1 MAITN
6 YEKQVIMSYYS
17 IVTLAFHVSYCQVM
31 VCKWSDLRG
40 GGMRALII
48 MIGSIINII
57 NNSYIVA

>member
-1 MAITN
+1 MAVTK
-6 YEKQVIMSYYS
+6 YEKQVIMSVNCCNLGFS
-17 IVTLAFHVSYCQVM
+17 KVSYCQAM
-31 VCKWSDLRG
+31 VCKWFDLRV